1 MQRNLQRHR
10 AFLPAIARICCY
22 WYLCR
27 YVQLNVQYSDAYR
40 QYSPDLP
47 AFLRNRPR
55 DFVLHVCNRWT
66 NAASYTKNKVTKVD
80 SVRFIVDSEE
90 RDTKYDVF
98 FGDDSEMPY
107 CQCYDWSK
115 YHWPCKHMLAVIQ
128 HTDTTWQTLCPTYR
142 DSPFFTLDTDLLSVP
157 ATYDNAVIHSTA
169 TCDSETTV
177 NSIPDAEDGNVASPV
192 RSMSARCREVLRV
205 LTDATYICSDPV
217 GLQNL
222 HTHLQ
227 NAAKEL
233 QTFLPQD
240 SGLVL
245 CDPPKRSRKNK
256 KVRVRSQQKDDA
268 HVKPATENGAAKR
281 SSSTEGPVLRKR
293 TRRRHAATTKRVR
306 FDDSMP
312 NNEGKTLRGKG
323 S

>member
-1 MQRNLQRHR
+1 MPQCVVCPFVRLCVELHTKNLRYTLDVNTVDSQDSLIRCLPPVQSGLCQRSCEIDR
-10 AFLPAIARICCY
+10 AISCCTSATAGRTP
-22 WYLCR
+22 C
-27 YVQLNVQYSDAYR
+27 Q
-40 QYSPDLP
+40 
-47 AFLRNRPR
+47 
-55 DFVLHVCNRWT
+55 
-66 NAASYTKNKVTKVD
+66 SYTKNKVTKVD

-256 KVRVRSQQKDDA
+256 KVRVRSQQKDMLTFNRQLKTAPRNEALVLKVLYCVSGLGDA
-268 HVKPATENGAAKR
+268 TQQQR
-281 SSSTEGPVLRKR
+281 SEYALTTACR
-293 TRRRHAATTKRVR
+293 T
-306 FDDSMP
+306 M
-312 NNEGKTLRGKG
+312 RGRL
-323 S
+323 